1 MSCPAEFR
9 ALQAGSFA
17 RRVLARGRPAT
28 VIARFARSAYVA
40 NDAGIA
46 CIGDARLGAGPLNA
60 IVGTLEAMPPPGSA
74 ICVQLAGAHE
84 WQPKIAGRNADI
96 ARAFAALDEATGRG
110 LFLVR
115 KTHPAILRL
124 QRWIAE
130 GVRGRAPAG
139 VRALVGMGPG
149 LTPAGDDLIGGAL
162 IALHT
167 LRRHAVAARLGAW
180 ALRHAENGTSRIS
193 RAHLAC
199 AVQGQGGEALHAL
212 LHAALSGRRNLA
224 SELAAID
231 AVGHTSGW
239 DAAAGVALALQA
251 LRPPRR

>member
-1 MSCPAEFR
+1 MSCPAELR
-9 ALQAGSFA
+9 ALQSGAFA

-46 CIGDARLGAGPLNA
+46 CIGDARLGGGPLNVM
-60 IVGTLEAMPPPGSA
+60 VGTLEALPAQGSA
-74 ICVQLAGAHE
+74 VRVRFTG
-84 WQPKIAGRNADI
+84 
-96 ARAFAALDEATGRG
+96 ARAWKPKSVGRSAGVARALDALEQATGRG
-110 LFLVR
+110 LFTVR

-124 QRWIAE
+124 QHWIAQ

-139 VRALVGMGPG
+139 VPALVGMGPG

-167 LRRHAVAARLGAW
+167 MHRYAVAGRLAAW

-199 AVQGQGGEALHAL
+199 AARGQGGEAFHAL
-212 LHAALSGRRNLA
+212 LRAVLSGQRNLA
-224 SELAAID
+224 TELAAID
-231 AVGHTSGW
+231 TVGHTSGW
-239 DAAAGVALALQA
+239 DAAAGAALALQA
-251 LRPPRR
+251 LRPLRK